1 MDAIKVLGQEAPG
14 ATTPTDLYS
23 VPDYTNDSKSGQ
35 TTCSSI
41 VICNRGATATTF
53 RVSVSVAEA
62 ATANKDYIFYD
73 APINGNTTVT
83 AVLGITLGEKDMMR
97 VYAGNANLSFTLFGV
112 ETT

>member
-1 MDAIKVLGQEAPG
+1 MDAIKVLGQSAPS

-23 VPDYTNDSKSGQ
+23 VPDYANDSVSGQ
-35 TTCSSI
+35 STCSSL

-62 ATANKDYIFYD
+62 ATANKDYLFYD
-73 APINGNTTVT
+73 TSIPGNSTVT
-83 AVLGITLGEKDMMR
+83 AVLGITLGEKDIMR
-97 VYAGNANLSFTLFGV
+97 VYAGNGNLSFTLFGV